1 MAGGESAVSRSSITI
16 AALSVALA
24 ATNLWWLYHA
34 VDSAAAAAD
43 RETQCHNE
51 HQALAQAL
59 AVLPV
64 AARADSTPTEVVAA
78 AAKAASRTDSFQK
91 DGYTW
96 VGELGFRF
104 SDGGRLSA
112 VEPAWQPF

>member
-1 MAGGESAVSRSSITI
+1 MAGGDSVVRRSSIFI
-16 AALSVALA
+16 VVLAVALA
-24 ATNLWWLYHA
+24 ATNLWWFYRA
-34 VDSAAAAAD
+34 IDSAAAAAD
-43 RETQCHNE
+43 RQTQCHME

-59 AVLPV
+59 VVLPV
-64 AARADSTPTEVVAA
+64 AARAGSTPAEVLAA
-78 AAKAASRTDSFQK
+78 AAKAASRTESFQK

-96 VGELGFRF
+96 VGELGFQF